1 MNFILLEI
9 KLWFKND
16 SSAPKSYFFE
26 KNKVNVITGA
36 SSTGKSTIWRIV
48 DYCLLSGIT
57 QIADKI
63 ANAVSWFGITFI
75 INEQEISIARSSPEK
90 SIVSQDVYFG
100 LGPLPEMPSNNQT
113 ISQVKSHL
121 NKLFNFSG
129 ELKQAYNN
137 LLCYRHFLIFCSL
150 TEKVIAQ
157 PDRYFDLHFF
167 KDDFKNSTTGK
178 MLNQIFELIIGADKP
193 EIQDTKKARRRIER
207 EIKKIKAYIQEG
219 ENKIKDFK
227 DKVKFLIE
235 ESKNYNFID
244 LSQSFENEDKA
255 ILFIEQVIST
265 AKNMAEGK
273 CIFNEENEKLNQQ
286 KNDIELE
293 IDKLNRYE
301 REYNQY
307 QKNLTKSAD
316 SLQPI
321 EFLYNNLSNQ
331 LVQSYETQ
339 IFLQTL
345 RDSFYTIKNNIK
357 QQISPLDVSE
367 DLKKFEEQLSNI
379 NKIIK
384 EKNESS
390 DKFQFNHTNY
400 INIGNIEAKLR
411 SILTAEEIKKI
422 ESELID
428 SSNRL
433 KILNEQEKTLFS
445 QSDTVQ
451 FESIKLEN
459 IKSFNKA
466 AQEVYDWLNKGT
478 EYKGYCIALN
488 KENLILDIFPPNMP
502 AILPISETGSQA
514 NYVFLHLCM
523 FLGLHMHMAK
533 MNLHYVPQIIFID
546 QPSTPFLSYKKDQ
559 EMLNTIF
566 EVLNSF
572 IDKMVIEN
580 KISFQIILTD
590 HALPSDWNKL
600 SNFKLVDEFVDGN
613 ALIPNESFYKNV

>member
-16 SSAPKSYFFE
+16 ASAPKSYFFE

-100 LGPLPEMPSNNQT
+100 LGSLPEMPSSNQT
-113 ISQVKSHL
+113 ISQVKSRL

-207 EIKKIKAYIQEG
+207 EIKKINADIQEG
-219 ENKIKDFK
+219 KKKIIDFK

-235 ESKNYNFID
+235 ESKKYSFID

-255 ILFIEQVIST
+255 ILFIEQVISN

-273 CIFNEENEKLNQQ
+273 YIFNEENEKLNQQ

-321 EFLYNNLSNQ
+321 EFLYKNLSNQ

-357 QQISPLDVSE
+357 QKISPLDVSE

-400 INIGNIEAKLR
+400 INIGNIEAKLK

-428 SSNRL
+428 SSNQL
-433 KILNEQEKTLFS
+433 KLLNEQEKTLFS

-533 MNLHYVPQIIFID
+533 MNLHYVPRIIFID

-613 ALIPNESFYKNV
+613 ALIPNELL

>member
-16 SSAPKSYFFE
+16 TSEPKSYFFE

-75 INEQEISIARSSPEK
+75 INEQEISIARGSPEK

-100 LGPLPEMPSNNQT
+100 LGPLPEMPSSNQT
-113 ISQVKSHL
+113 ILQVKSRL

-178 MLNQIFELIIGADKP
+178 MLNQIFELIIGADNT
-193 EIQDTKKARRRIER
+193 EIKATNKAGKGIAR
-207 EIKKIKAYIQEG
+207 EIKQIKADIQER
-219 ENKIKDFK
+219 EKKIIDFK
-227 DKVKFLIE
+227 AKVKFLIE
-235 ESKNYNFID
+235 ESKKYNFID
-244 LSQSFENEDKA
+244 LSQSFENEDEA

-273 CIFNEENEKLNQQ
+273 YIFNEENEKLNQQ

-293 IDKLNRYE
+293 IAKLKRYK
-301 REYNQY
+301 REYNRY
-307 QKNLTKSAD
+307 QENLKKSAD

-321 EFLYNNLSNQ
+321 KFLYENLSNQ
-331 LVQSYETQ
+331 LVQSHETQ
-339 IFLQTL
+339 KFLQTL
-345 RDSFYTIKNNIK
+345 RDSFYSIKNNIN

-367 DLKKFEEQLSNI
+367 DLKKFDEQLIKI
-379 NKIIK
+379 NKEIT
-384 EKNESS
+384 EKNESA

-400 INIGNIEAKLR
+400 INIGNIEGRLK

-433 KILNEQEKTLFS
+433 KILNEQKKTLSS

-451 FESIKLEN
+451 FECIKLEK
-459 IKSFNKA
+459 IKSFNET
-466 AQEVYDWLNKGT
+466 AQKVYDQLNKDT
-478 EYKGYCIALN
+478 EYKGYCVALN
-488 KENLILDIFPPNMP
+488 EENLMLDIFPPNMS
-502 AILPISETGSQA
+502 AFLPISEIGSQA

-523 FLGLHMHMAK
+523 FLALHMHMAK

-546 QPSTPFLSYKKDQ
+546 QPSTPFLRYEKDQ
-559 EMLNTIF
+559 KMLNIIF
-566 EVLNSF
+566 KVLNSF
-572 IDKMVIEN
+572 IDIMVNEN
-580 KISFQIILTD
+580 KNSFQIILTD
-590 HALPSDWNKL
+590 HALASDWDKL
-600 SNFKLVDEFVDGN
+600 PNFKLIAEFIDGN
-613 ALIPNESFYKNV
+613 ALIPNELL

>member
-36 SSTGKSTIWRIV
+36 SSTGKTTIWRIV

-75 INEQEISIARSSPEK
+75 INEQEISIARGSPEK

-113 ISQVKSHL
+113 ILQVKSQL
-121 NKLFNFSG
+121 NKIFNISG

-167 KDDFKNSTTGK
+167 KDDFKNNITGK
-178 MLNQIFELIIGADKP
+178 MLNQLFELIIGADNT
-193 EIQDTKKARRRIER
+193 EIKHTIKARKGIAR
-207 EIKKIKAYIQEG
+207 KIKQIKADIQEK
-219 ENKIKDFK
+219 EKTIIDFK
-227 DKVKFLIE
+227 DKVKLLIE
-235 ESKNYNFID
+235 ESKRYNFIN
-244 LSQSFENEDKA
+244 LSQSFESEDEA

-265 AKNMAEGK
+265 AKKIAEGK
-273 CIFNEENEKLNQQ
+273 YIFNEENEKLNQQ
-286 KNDIELE
+286 KNDVELK
-293 IDKLNRYE
+293 IGKLKRYE

-307 QKNLTKSAD
+307 RKNLTKSAD

-331 LVQSYETQ
+331 LVQSYETE

-345 RDSFYTIKNNIK
+345 RDSFYTIKNNLN

-379 NKIIK
+379 NKMIK

-390 DKFQFNHTNY
+390 DKFQLNHSNY
-400 INIGNIEAKLR
+400 INIGNIEGKLK
-411 SILTAEEIKKI
+411 SILTGEEIKKI
-422 ESELID
+422 ESDLID
-428 SSNRL
+428 SSNQL
-433 KILNEQEKTLFS
+433 KLLNEQEKTLFS

-451 FESIKLEN
+451 FECIKLEK
-459 IKSFNKA
+459 IKSFNEA
-466 AQEVYDWLNKGT
+466 AQEVYDWFNKGT

-533 MNLHYVPQIIFID
+533 MNFDYVPQIIFID

-613 ALIPNESFYKNV
+613 ALIPNELL